1 MLARLFFVSVE
12 ALVLNNDRAYQ
23 KPNRRNK
30 KYECKHQPRHRNLHP
45 QRYRLRGQVGGAGPG
60 TGKQLVHPQ
69 KNVFKIEKI
78 YAIHNYFSSSSFP
91 TKKSAVSPPCAAVSC
106 KPTGS
111 PSTVP
116 AGIEI
121 AGLPVRLAGIVNA

>member
-1 MLARLFFVSVE
+1 MLSLLFCAPVE
-12 ALVLNNDRAYQ
+12 ALVLNDDRAYQ

-30 KYECKHQPRHRNLHP
+30 KNECKHQPRHRNLPP
-45 QRYRLRGQVGGAGPG
+45 QRYRLRGKVGGAGPG

-91 TKKSAVSPPCAAVSC
+91 TTKRAVSPP
-106 KPTGS
+106 
-111 PSTVP
+111 
-116 AGIEI
+116 
-121 AGLPVRLAGIVNA
+121 